1 MLPPGPAPSKTHPA
15 AAAALIRQSVA
26 LEQHADLQPGPRH
39 STRSL
44 LSTDLTHVVEN
55 GRTYPNDTYYMPCD
69 GLEQTRL
76 EILHRLY
83 LTALD
88 GALTTAP
95 LSPGIQRVLD
105 VGTGPGE
112 WASQMAE
119 QFPDAE
125 IVAVDLAVWE
135 LPAREAAVDSD
146 EDDSSCD
153 DIDPKA
159 NVIWE
164 IDDLE
169 PYSESSRTHSPVN
182 PSSTPALEAQLASV
196 TADVEGLTIDHDQ
209 GYASGSTTAEG
220 GADDDHI
227 NGDTNKTPASPP
239 SSSQKPHHP
248 QLLGAEL
255 TVDDGWNF
263 SEPFDF
269 VHVRDLKGAFR
280 DWRAVYREAF
290 TSLAPGG
297 LLEVVEVMP
306 DLSTISPPSP
316 SSPCTTSAN
325 KKKSKRSPA
334 AAASC
339 SSSTTSASAVRTLV
353 DATVAAAAASGR
365 PLSLD
370 HILPESRLLEDAG
383 FCDVRRR
390 CVDVPMGPH
399 GIISSGSSGIHHHDD
414 DHHHHSRLASL
425 GKMWLVVCAEGLEAS
440 CLRLLTRHAG
450 WTPERVR
457 AMVKEARREIL
468 EGRCGGVVTKAW
480 FVTARKKGG
489 AGVGGKKKRRRR
501 KRNGG

>member
-1 MLPPGPAPSKTHPA
+1 METDQLELPEKEMGDATVRRPASRA
-15 AAAALIRQSVA
+15 SSISSRSI
-26 LEQHADLQPGPRH
+26 H

-95 LSPGIQRVLD
+95 LSPGVRRVLD

-135 LPAREAAVDSD
+135 LPTREAALDDSD
-146 EDDSSCD
+146 ADDSSCD
-153 DIDPKA
+153 EVDPKT

-169 PYSESSRTHSPVN
+169 PYAASSRTQSIVN
-182 PSSTPALEAQLASV
+182 LSSSPALGAAQLAQV
-196 TADVEGLTIDHDQ
+196 TADVEGLTIDQ

-220 GADDDHI
+220 GGADDDDHHV
-227 NGDTNKTPASPP
+227 NGDNKTPPSPP
-239 SSSQKPHHP
+239 SSEETHSPRPLPHNHEELP
-248 QLLGAEL
+248 PLLGTEL

-290 TSLAPGG
+290 ISLAPGG
-297 LLEVVEVMP
+297 LLEVVEIMP

-316 SSPCTTSAN
+316 PSPSSPA
-325 KKKSKRSPA
+325 
-334 AAASC
+334 
-339 SSSTTSASAVRTLV
+339 SSSSSSSSSGPGSHHHHHHHHHNHNHHYASATRTLV
-353 DATVAAAAASGR
+353 DAVIATAASSGR
-365 PLSLD
+365 PISLD
-370 HILPESRLLEDAG
+370 HVSAEHHLLEDAG

-390 CVDVPMGPH
+390 AVDIPMGPWPDDAKL
-399 GIISSGSSGIHHHDD
+399 SSM
-414 DHHHHSRLASL
+414 
-425 GKMWLVVCAEGLEAS
+425 GKMWLVCCAEGFEAS

-450 WTPERVR
+450 WTVEEVR
-457 AMVKEARREIL
+457 RLAGEARAEIL

-480 FVTARKKGG
+480 FVTARKRG
-489 AGVGGKKKRRRR
+489 ARGKRRGR
-501 KRNGG
+501 

>member
-1 MLPPGPAPSKTHPA
+1 METDQLELPEKEMGDATVRRPASRA
-15 AAAALIRQSVA
+15 SSISSRSI
-26 LEQHADLQPGPRH
+26 H

-95 LSPGIQRVLD
+95 LSPGVRRVLD

-135 LPAREAAVDSD
+135 LPTREAALDDSD
-146 EDDSSCD
+146 ADDSSCD
-153 DIDPKA
+153 EMDPKT

-169 PYSESSRTHSPVN
+169 PYAASSRTQSIVN
-182 PSSTPALEAQLASV
+182 ISSSPALGAAQLAQV
-196 TADVEGLTIDHDQ
+196 TADVEGLTIDQ

-220 GADDDHI
+220 GGADDDDHHV
-227 NGDTNKTPASPP
+227 NGT
-239 SSSQKPHHP
+239 
-248 QLLGAEL
+248 EL

-290 TSLAPGG
+290 ISLAPGG
-297 LLEVVEVMP
+297 LLEVVEIMP

-316 SSPCTTSAN
+316 PSPSSPA
-325 KKKSKRSPA
+325 
-334 AAASC
+334 
-339 SSSTTSASAVRTLV
+339 SSSSSSSSSGPGSHHHHHHHNHHYASATRTLV
-353 DATVAAAAASGR
+353 DAVIATAASSGR
-365 PLSLD
+365 PISLD
-370 HILPESRLLEDAG
+370 HVSAEHHLLEDAG

-390 CVDVPMGPH
+390 AVDIPMGPWPDDAKL
-399 GIISSGSSGIHHHDD
+399 SSM
-414 DHHHHSRLASL
+414 
-425 GKMWLVVCAEGLEAS
+425 GKMCS
-440 CLRLLTRHAG
+440 
-450 WTPERVR
+450 
-457 AMVKEARREIL
+457 RE
-468 EGRCGGVVTKAW
+468 
-480 FVTARKKGG
+480 
-489 AGVGGKKKRRRR
+489 
-501 KRNGG
+501 

>member
-1 MLPPGPAPSKTHPA
+1 METDQLELPEKEMGDATVRRPASRA
-15 AAAALIRQSVA
+15 SSISSRSI
-26 LEQHADLQPGPRH
+26 H

-95 LSPGIQRVLD
+95 LSPGVRRVLD

-135 LPAREAAVDSD
+135 LPTREAALDDSD
-146 EDDSSCD
+146 ADDSSCD
-153 DIDPKA
+153 EMDPKT

-169 PYSESSRTHSPVN
+169 PYAASSRTQSIVN
-182 PSSTPALEAQLASV
+182 LSSSPALGAAQLAQV
-196 TADVEGLTIDHDQ
+196 TADVEGLTIDQ

-220 GADDDHI
+220 GGADDDDHHV
-227 NGDTNKTPASPP
+227 NGDNKTPPSPP
-239 SSSQKPHHP
+239 SSEEAHSPRPLPHNHEELP
-248 QLLGAEL
+248 PLLGTEL

-290 TSLAPGG
+290 ISLAPGG
-297 LLEVVEVMP
+297 LLEVVEIMP
-306 DLSTISPPSP
+306 DL
-316 SSPCTTSAN
+316 
-325 KKKSKRSPA
+325 
-334 AAASC
+334 
-339 SSSTTSASAVRTLV
+339 
-353 DATVAAAAASGR
+353 
-365 PLSLD
+365 
-370 HILPESRLLEDAG
+370 
-383 FCDVRRR
+383 
-390 CVDVPMGPH
+390 
-399 GIISSGSSGIHHHDD
+399 
-414 DHHHHSRLASL
+414 
-425 GKMWLVVCAEGLEAS
+425 
-440 CLRLLTRHAG
+440 
-450 WTPERVR
+450 
-457 AMVKEARREIL
+457 
-468 EGRCGGVVTKAW
+468 CG
-480 FVTARKKGG
+480 
-489 AGVGGKKKRRRR
+489 
-501 KRNGG
+501 

>member
-1 MLPPGPAPSKTHPA
+1 MGDATVRRPASRA
-15 AAAALIRQSVA
+15 SSISSRSV
-26 LEQHADLQPGPRH
+26 H

-95 LSPGIQRVLD
+95 LPPGLQRVLD

-135 LPAREAAVDSD
+135 LPAREASD
-146 EDDSSCD
+146 DDSSCD
-153 DIDPKA
+153 EIDPRA
-159 NVIWE
+159 NIVWE

-169 PYSESSRTHSPVN
+169 PYSQPHSPVN
-182 PSSTPALEAQLASV
+182 PASPPELAQV
-196 TADVEGLTIDHDQ
+196 TADVEGLTIDQ

-220 GADDDHI
+220 GAGADDAD
-227 NGDTNKTPASPP
+227 GENKPP
-239 SSSQKPHHP
+239 SSKGSHRSPPRSPSPHHQEQQQP
-248 QLLGAEL
+248 HPKLLGADL

-269 VHVRDLKGAFR
+269 VHMRDLKGAFR

-290 TSLAPGG
+290 VSLAPGG
-297 LLEVVEVMP
+297 LLEVVEIFP
-306 DLSTISPPSP
+306 DLSTFAASFPSP
-316 SSPCTTSAN
+316 S
-325 KKKSKRSPA
+325 KSSKA
-334 AAASC
+334 
-339 SSSTTSASAVRTLV
+339 SSSQQQSKPSAIKEIV
-353 DATVAAAAASGR
+353 DATVAAAEASGR

-370 HILPESRLLEDAG
+370 HLDEQLFIDAG
-383 FCDVRRR
+383 FCDVQRH
-390 CVDVPMGPH
+390 CVDVPMGPWPDDPRL
-399 GIISSGSSGIHHHDD
+399 SSM
-414 DHHHHSRLASL
+414 
-425 GKMWLVVCAEGLEAS
+425 GKMWLVCCAEGLEAG
-440 CLRLLTRHAG
+440 CLRLLTRYSG
-450 WTPERVR
+450 WDAED
-457 AMVKEARREIL
+457 VKRKAREARREML
-468 EGRCGGVVTKAW
+468 EGRCGGVVTKLW
-480 FVTARKKGG
+480 FVTARK
-489 AGVGGKKKRRRR
+489 AKRRAR
-501 KRNGG
+501 